1 MKNYTNEELQRMLDQ
16 ARAED
21 LKESELEEDL
31 LIEQP
36 DGSRACLN
44 WELRGQGY
52 QIIDTNRPR
61 KKEYW
66 F

>member
-1 MKNYTNEELQRMLDQ
+1 MPRKISTEELEELLSASIDPLLD
-16 ARAED
+16 EN
-21 LKESELEEDL
+21 SLEEDL

-52 QIIDTNRPR
+52 QIIDTNRQKR
-61 KKEYW
+61 NY
-66 F
+66 